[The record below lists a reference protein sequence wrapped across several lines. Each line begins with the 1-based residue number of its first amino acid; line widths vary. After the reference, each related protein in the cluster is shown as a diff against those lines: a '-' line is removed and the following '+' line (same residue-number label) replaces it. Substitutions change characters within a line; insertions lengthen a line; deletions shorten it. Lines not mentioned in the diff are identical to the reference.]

1 MDYETP
7 IQGLAEI
14 RARVSKL
21 REQVGDDE
29 GAHVEEDSIRRAA
42 LRAIAA
48 GSPDAVAIAAAALE
62 TDEYEF
68 SRWYA

>member
-14 RARVSKL
+14 RARVEKL
-21 REQVGDDE
+21 NASHGDDE
-29 GAHVEEDSIRRAA
+29 GAHCEEDSIRRAA

-48 GSPDAVAIAAAALE
+48 GTPDASAIAAAALE
-62 TDEYEF
+62 TDNLDF